1 MTAQPASPLPAPPST
16 LAQFD
21 LSRRSGLVTGAASG
35 IGLAYAE
42 VLAEAG
48 AKVTLTDIDGEGAE
62 RAAARL
68 RDAGHDA
75 RSARV
80 DVRDLAA
87 VAAAFDGHVAA
98 WGGCDIA
105 FANAGLDVG
114 NGFWTPGDKRNPA
127 GQIDAYDPERWDRS
141 IAINLTGVFHTV
153 REAARVMKANEANG
167 QRRGGSIVITSSNA
181 AEVNEAIVG
190 VPYMAAKAGVKHFMR
205 HAAYELAAF
214 GIRVNAIAPG
224 PFVTNIGDG
233 WVKKNPAAKQAWDAL
248 VPVGRM
254 AETYQIK
261 PLALLLASDAGSYMT
276 GSHVM
281 IDGGMQLGPVKP
293 LVFEE

>member
-1 MTAQPASPLPAPPST
+1 MTSDPKT
-16 LAQFD
+16 LDQFD
-21 LSRRSGLVTGAASG
+21 VRGRSAFVTGAASG
-35 IGLAYAE
+35 LGLAYAE
-42 VLAEAG
+42 TMAEAG
-48 AKVTLTDIDGEGAE
+48 AKVTLTDIDAAGAE
-62 RAAARL
+62 RETKRL
-68 RDAGHDA
+68 VDAGYEA
-75 RSARV
+75 RWDFC
-80 DVRDLAA
+80 DVAQLDQ
-87 VAAAFDGHVAA
+87 VAAAVDNHVAA
-98 WGGCDIA
+98 YGGLDIC

-114 NGFWTPGDKRNPA
+114 GGFWTPNDDRNPE
-127 GQIDAYDPERWDRS
+127 GQIDVYEPERWYKS
-141 IAINLTGVFHTV
+141 IGINLTGCFHTV
-153 REAARVMKANEANG
+153 REAARAMKANERNG

-205 HAAYELAAF
+205 HTAYELAAY

-233 WVKKNPAAKQAWDAL
+233 WVKKNPLAKKAWDEL
-248 VPVGRM
+248 CPLGRM

-281 IDGGMQLGPVKP
+281 IDGGMQLGPIKP
-293 LVFEE
+293 LNS

>member
-1 MTAQPASPLPAPPST
+1 MEGPKT
-16 LAQFD
+16 LEQFD
-21 LSRRSGLVTGAASG
+21 ITGRSALVTGAASG

-42 VLAEAG
+42 CMAEAG
-48 AKVTLTDIDGEGAE
+48 ARITLTDIDAAGAE
-62 RAAARL
+62 RAANRLVEEGYEARW
-68 RDAGHDA
+68 
-75 RSARV
+75 
-80 DVRDLAA
+80 DVCDVSQLDQ
-87 VAAAFDGHVAA
+87 VAAAFDNHVAA
-98 WGGCDIA
+98 YGGCDIA

-114 NGFWTPGDKRNPA
+114 GGFWTPEGDRNPE
-127 GQIDAYDPERWDRS
+127 GQIDVYDPQRWYKS
-141 IAINLTGVFHTV
+141 IGINLTGAFHTV
-153 REAARVMKANEANG
+153 REAARVMKANERNG
-167 QRRGGSIVITSSNA
+167 HRRGGSIVITSSNA

-205 HAAYELAAF
+205 HAAYELAAY

-233 WVKKNPAAKQAWDAL
+233 WVKKNPAAKAAWDEM

-276 GSHVM
+276 GAHVM

-293 LVFEE
+293 LD

>member
-1 MTAQPASPLPAPPST
+1 MKT
-16 LAQFD
+16 LDQFD
-21 LSRRSGLVTGAASG
+21 IRGRSAFVTGAASG

-42 VLAEAG
+42 CMAEAG
-48 AKVTLTDIDGEGAE
+48 AKVTLTDIDAAGAE
-62 RAAARL
+62 REAARL
-68 RDAGHDA
+68 RAEGYEA
-75 RSARV
+75 RSDRC
-80 DVRDLAA
+80 DVANLAE
-87 VAAAFDGHVAA
+87 VAAAIDNHVAA
-98 WGGCDIA
+98 YGGLDIC

-114 NGFWTPGDKRNPA
+114 NGFWSPEGDRNPA
-127 GQIDAYDPERWDRS
+127 GQIDVYEPERWYKS
-141 IAINLTGVFHTV
+141 IGINLTGCFHTV
-153 REAARVMKANEANG
+153 REAARAMKANTA
-167 QRRGGSIVITSSNA
+167 RRGGSIVITSSNA

-205 HAAYELAAF
+205 HAAYELAAY

-233 WVKKNPAAKQAWDAL
+233 WVKKNPAAKAAWDEL

-261 PLALLLASDAGSYMT
+261 PLALLLASDAGGYMT

-293 LVFEE
+293 LN

>member
-1 MTAQPASPLPAPPST
+1 VKT
-16 LAQFD
+16 LDQFD
-21 LSRRSGLVTGAASG
+21 IRGRSALVTGAASG

-42 VLAEAG
+42 CMAEAG
-48 AKVTLTDIDGEGAE
+48 ARVTLTDIDAEGAE
-62 RAAARL
+62 RETARL
-68 RDAGHDA
+68 VGEGFEARWDACDVSDLDQVA
-75 RSARV
+75 R
-80 DVRDLAA
+80 
-87 VAAAFDGHVAA
+87 AFENHVAA

-114 NGFWTPGDKRNPA
+114 NGFWSPENTRNPA
-127 GQIDAYDPERWDRS
+127 GQIDVYPKDAWDKS
-141 IAINLTGVFHTV
+141 IGINLTGCFHTV
-153 REAARVMKANEANG
+153 REAARVMKANTH
-167 QRRGGSIVITSSNA
+167 RRGGSIVITSSNA

-205 HAAYELAAF
+205 HAAYELAAH

-233 WVKKNPAAKQAWDAL
+233 WVKKNPAAKKAWDEL

-293 LVFEE
+293 L

>member
-1 MTAQPASPLPAPPST
+1 MTG
-16 LAQFD
+16 
-21 LSRRSGLVTGAASG
+21 RSGIVTGAASG

-48 AKVTLTDIDGEGAE
+48 AKVTLTDVDAAGAE
-62 RAAARL
+62 REAKRL
-68 RDAGHDA
+68 ADQGYQTRW
-75 RSARV
+75 
-80 DVRDLAA
+80 DVCDVSDLAQ
-87 VAAAFDGHVAA
+87 VAQAFDNHVAA
-98 WGGCDIA
+98 FGGCDVA

-114 NGFWTPGDKRNPA
+114 NGFWTPEGNRNPE
-127 GQIDAYDPERWDRS
+127 GQIDVYDPERWYKS
-141 IAINLTGVFHTV
+141 IGINLNGCFHTV

-167 QRRGGSIVITSSNA
+167 YRRGGSIVITSSNA

-205 HAAYELAAF
+205 HSAYELAAY

-233 WVKKNPAAKQAWDAL
+233 WVKKNPAAKKAWDEL

-281 IDGGMQLGPVKP
+281 IDGGMQLGPIKP
-293 LVFEE
+293 LND

>member
-1 MTAQPASPLPAPPST
+1 MPDSRT
-16 LAQFD
+16 LDQFD
-21 LSRRSGLVTGAASG
+21 IAGRSALVTGAASG

-42 VLAEAG
+42 CMAEAG
-48 AKVTLTDIDGEGAE
+48 ARVTLTDIDALGLAHETQRLLDEGY
-62 RAAARL
+62 
-68 RDAGHDA
+68 
-75 RSARV
+75 
-80 DVRDLAA
+80 DVRWESCDVTELDN
-87 VAAAFDGHVAA
+87 VAEAFDNHVASY
-98 WGGCDIA
+98 GGCDIV

-114 NGFWTPGDKRNPA
+114 NGFWTPEGNRNPA
-127 GQIDAYDPERWDRS
+127 GQIDVYDPDRWHKS
-141 IAINLTGVFHTV
+141 IDINLTGVFYTV
-153 REAARVMKANEANG
+153 REAARVMKANT

-205 HAAYELAAF
+205 HAAYELAAH

-233 WVKKNPAAKQAWDAL
+233 WVKKNPAAKAAWDEL
-248 VPVGRM
+248 VPVGSM

-293 LVFEE
+293 LNDEP

>member
-1 MTAQPASPLPAPPST
+1 MADPRT
-16 LAQFD
+16 LDQFD
-21 LSRRSGLVTGAASG
+21 IMGRSALVTGAASG

-42 VLAEAG
+42 TMAEAG
-48 AKVTLTDIDGEGAE
+48 AKVTLTDIDAEGA
-62 RAAARL
+62 AREAQRL
-68 RDAGHDA
+68 VNEGYEA
-75 RSARV
+75 RWSTC
-80 DVRDLAA
+80 DVSDLDQ
-87 VAAAFDGHVAA
+87 VAKAFDEHVAA
-98 WGGCDIA
+98 YGGCDIA

-114 NGFWTPGDKRNPA
+114 NGFWSPEGDRNPA
-127 GQIDAYDPERWDRS
+127 GQIDVYDKWRWDKS
-141 IAINLTGVFHTV
+141 IGINLTGVFHTV
-153 REAARVMKANEANG
+153 REAARVMKANESSG
-167 QRRGGSIVITSSNA
+167 SGRRGGSIVITSSNA

-205 HAAYELAAF
+205 HAAYELAAY

-233 WVKKNPAAKQAWDAL
+233 WVKKNPAAKAAWDEL

-254 AETYQIK
+254 AETHQIK

-293 LVFEE
+293 LN

>member
-1 MTAQPASPLPAPPST
+1 MTDPRT
-16 LAQFD
+16 LDQFD
-21 LSRRSGLVTGAASG
+21 IRGRSALVTGAASG

-42 VLAEAG
+42 CMAEAG
-48 AKVTLTDIDGEGAE
+48 AKVTLTDIDAVGAE
-62 RAAARL
+62 REAKRLVAEGYDARWDMCDVAQLDQVAAVFDNHAAAY
-68 RDAGHDA
+68 
-75 RSARV
+75 
-80 DVRDLAA
+80 
-87 VAAAFDGHVAA
+87 
-98 WGGCDIA
+98 GGLDIA

-114 NGFWTPGDKRNPA
+114 NGFWSPEGARNPE
-127 GQIDAYDPERWDRS
+127 GQIDVYDPERWYKS
-141 IAINLTGVFHTV
+141 IGINLTGVFHTV
-153 REAARVMKANEANG
+153 REAARVMKANEALG
-167 QRRGGSIVITSSNA
+167 HRRGGSIVITSSNA

-205 HAAYELAAF
+205 HAAYELAAY

-233 WVKKNPAAKQAWDAL
+233 WVKKNPAAKAAWDEM

-293 LVFEE
+293 LND

>member
-1 MTAQPASPLPAPPST
+1 MTGPKT
-16 LAQFD
+16 LDQFD
-21 LSRRSGLVTGAASG
+21 IRGRSALVTGAASG

-42 VLAEAG
+42 VMAEAG
-48 AKVTLTDIDGEGAE
+48 AKVTLADIDGEGAE
-62 RAAARL
+62 REARRL
-68 RDAGHDA
+68 AGEGHEA
-75 RSARV
+75 RWSQC
-80 DVRDLAA
+80 DVADLAQ
-87 VAAAFDGHVAA
+87 VAKAFDEHVAA
-98 WGGCDIA
+98 YGGCDIA

-114 NGFWTPGDKRNPA
+114 NGFWTPEGNRNPD
-127 GQIDAYDPERWDRS
+127 GQIDVYDKARWDKS
-141 IAINLTGVFHTV
+141 IGINLTGVFHTV
-153 REAARVMKANEANG
+153 REAARVMKANT
-167 QRRGGSIVITSSNA
+167 QRRGGSIIVTSSNA

-190 VPYMAAKAGVKHFMR
+190 VPYMAAKAGAKHFMR
-205 HAAYELAAF
+205 HAAYELAAY

-233 WVKKNPAAKQAWDAL
+233 WVKKNPAAKAAWDEL

-293 LVFEE
+293 LNA

>member
-1 MTAQPASPLPAPPST
+1 MKKPENT

-21 LSRRSGLVTGAASG
+21 VSGRSALVTGAASG

-42 VLAEAG
+42 TMAEAG
-48 AKVTLTDIDGEGAE
+48 AKVTLSDIDEAGAE
-62 RAAARL
+62 REAARL
-68 RDAGHDA
+68 RDAGYEA
-75 RSARV
+75 RAERC
-80 DVRDLAA
+80 DVADLES
-87 VAAAFDGHVAA
+87 VAAAIDAHVAEY
-98 WGGCDIA
+98 GGLDIC

-114 NGFWTPGDKRNPA
+114 NGFWSPEGDRNPD
-127 GQIDAYDPERWDRS
+127 GQIDVYDKERWDKS
-141 IAINLTGVFHTV
+141 IGINLTGCFHTV
-153 REAARVMKANEANG
+153 REASRAMKANEANG
-167 QRRGGSIVITSSNA
+167 KRRGGSIVITSSNA

-205 HAAYELAAF
+205 HSAYELAAY

-233 WVKKNPAAKQAWDAL
+233 WVKKNPAAKLAWDEL

-276 GSHVM
+276 GAHVM

-293 LVFEE
+293 LND

>member
-1 MTAQPASPLPAPPST
+1 VKT
-16 LAQFD
+16 LDQFD
-21 LSRRSGLVTGAASG
+21 LSGRSGLVTGAASG

-48 AKVTLTDIDGEGAE
+48 AKVTLTDIDAEGAARE
-62 RAAARL
+62 CARL
-68 RDAGHDA
+68 VDQGFEA
-75 RSARV
+75 RWDSCDVSKLDQVAR
-80 DVRDLAA
+80 
-87 VAAAFDGHVAA
+87 AFDHHVAA
-98 WGGCDIA
+98 YGGCDVA

-114 NGFWTPGDKRNPA
+114 NGFWTPEGNRNPD
-127 GQIDAYDPERWDRS
+127 GQIDVYDPDRWYKS
-141 IAINLTGVFHTV
+141 IGINLNGVFHTV
-153 REAARVMKANEANG
+153 REAARVMKANTA
-167 QRRGGSIVITSSNA
+167 RRGGSIVITSSNA

-205 HAAYELAAF
+205 HAAYELAAY

-233 WVKKNPAAKQAWDAL
+233 WVKKNPMAKKAWDEL

-276 GSHVM
+276 GAHVM

-293 LVFEE
+293 LND

>member
-1 MTAQPASPLPAPPST
+1 MKT
-16 LAQFD
+16 LDQFD
-21 LSRRSGLVTGAASG
+21 IRGRSALVTGAASG

-42 VLAEAG
+42 CMAEAG
-48 AKVTLTDIDGEGAE
+48 AKVTLTDIDAPGVERQTRRLIDEGYEARWAPCDVSDLDQVA
-62 RAAARL
+62 RAF
-68 RDAGHDA
+68 DEH
-75 RSARV
+75 
-80 DVRDLAA
+80 A
-87 VAAAFDGHVAA
+87 VAFD
-98 WGGCDIA
+98 GCDIA

-114 NGFWTPGDKRNPA
+114 NGFWSPEGDRNPA
-127 GQIDAYDPERWDRS
+127 GQIDVYDKWRWDKS
-141 IAINLTGVFHTV
+141 IGINLTGVFHTV
-153 REAARVMKANEANG
+153 REAARVMKANT

-205 HAAYELAAF
+205 HAAYELAAY

-233 WVKKNPAAKQAWDAL
+233 WVKKNPAAKAAWDEM

-276 GSHVM
+276 GAHVM

-293 LVFEE
+293 LNDRGGLP

>member
-1 MTAQPASPLPAPPST
+1 MSDGPKALD
-16 LAQFD
+16 QFD
-21 LSRRSGLVTGAASG
+21 ISGRSALVTGAASG
-35 IGLAYAE
+35 LGLAYAE
-42 VLAEAG
+42 CMAEAG
-48 AKVTLTDIDGEGAE
+48 AKVTLTDIDGPG
-62 RAAARL
+62 AAREAQRL
-68 RDAGHDA
+68 VDAGYEA
-75 RSARV
+75 RWGVCDVSKLDEVAR
-80 DVRDLAA
+80 
-87 VAAAFDGHVAA
+87 AFDDHVQAY
-98 WGGCDIA
+98 GGCDIA

-114 NGFWTPGDKRNPA
+114 NGFWTPEGTRNPD
-127 GQIDAYDPERWDRS
+127 GQIDVYEPERWYKS
-141 IAINLTGVFHTV
+141 IGINLTGVFHTV

-167 QRRGGSIVITSSNA
+167 GRRGGSIVITSSNA

-233 WVKKNPAAKQAWDAL
+233 WVKKNPAAKAAWDEL

-293 LVFEE
+293 LNP

>member
-1 MTAQPASPLPAPPST
+1 VTST
-16 LAQFD
+16 PTTLEQFD
-21 LSRRSGLVTGAASG
+21 IKGRSALVTGAASG

-42 VLAEAG
+42 CMAEAG
-48 AKVTLTDIDGEGAE
+48 AKVTLTDINAEGAE
-62 RAAARL
+62 REAHRLVQQGHEVRWAVCDVSDLEQVAR
-68 RDAGHDA
+68 
-75 RSARV
+75 
-80 DVRDLAA
+80 
-87 VAAAFDGHVAA
+87 AFDEHVAA
-98 WGGCDIA
+98 YGGCDIA

-114 NGFWTPGDKRNPA
+114 NGFWSPENRRNPA
-127 GQIDAYDPERWDRS
+127 GQIDVYPKEAWDRS

-153 REAARVMKANEANG
+153 REAARVMKANEARG
-167 QRRGGSIVITSSNA
+167 GRRGGSIVVTSSNA

-190 VPYMAAKAGVKHFMR
+190 VPYMAAKAGVKHLMR
-205 HAAYELAAF
+205 HAAYELAAY

-233 WVKKNPAAKQAWDAL
+233 WVKKHPAAKRAWDEL

-276 GSHVM
+276 GAHVM

-293 LVFEE
+293 INE

>member
-1 MTAQPASPLPAPPST
+1 MTSEPRT
-16 LAQFD
+16 LDQFD
-21 LSRRSGLVTGAASG
+21 LSGRSGLVTGAASG

-42 VLAEAG
+42 TLAEAG
-48 AKVTLTDIDGEGAE
+48 ARVTLTDIDAEGL
-62 RAAARL
+62 ARETQRL
-68 RDAGHDA
+68 ADAGY
-75 RSARV
+75 
-80 DVRDLAA
+80 DVRSDLCDVSDLDQ
-87 VAAAFDGHVAA
+87 VAAAFDHHVRAY
-98 WGGCDIA
+98 GSCDVA

-114 NGFWTPGDKRNPA
+114 NGFWTPEGNRNPD
-127 GQIDAYDPERWDRS
+127 GQIDMYDPDRWYRS
-141 IAINLTGVFHTV
+141 IGINLNGVFHTV

-167 QRRGGSIVITSSNA
+167 GRRGGSIVITSSNA

-205 HAAYELAAF
+205 HAAYELAAY

-233 WVKKNPAAKQAWDAL
+233 WVKKNPAAKKAWDDL

-276 GSHVM
+276 GAHVM
-281 IDGGMQLGPVKP
+281 IDGGMQLGPIKP
-293 LVFEE
+293 LNG

>member
-1 MTAQPASPLPAPPST
+1 MTTPKT
-16 LAQFD
+16 LDQFD
-21 LSRRSGLVTGAASG
+21 LTGRSGLVTGAASG

-48 AKVTLTDIDGEGAE
+48 AKVTLTDIDAEGA
-62 RAAARL
+62 AREAQRL
-68 RDAGHDA
+68 VDAGYEA
-75 RSARV
+75 RFAKV
-80 DVRDLAA
+80 DVTNLEE
-87 VAAAFDGHVAA
+87 VAKAFDDHVAA
-98 WGGCDIA
+98 YGGCDVA

-114 NGFWTPGDKRNPA
+114 DGFWSPEGDRNPN
-127 GQIDAYDPERWDRS
+127 GQIDVYSKDKWDLS
-141 IAINLTGVFHTV
+141 ISINLTGCFHTV
-153 REAARVMKANEANG
+153 KEAARVMKANEHNG
-167 QRRGGSIVITSSNA
+167 YRRGGSIVITSSNA

-205 HAAYELAAF
+205 HSAYELAAY

-233 WVKKNPAAKQAWDAL
+233 WVKKNPAAKKAWDEL

-281 IDGGMQLGPVKP
+281 IDGGMQLGPIKP
-293 LVFEE
+293 LND

>member
-1 MTAQPASPLPAPPST
+1 MRT
-16 LAQFD
+16 LDQFD
-21 LSRRSGLVTGAASG
+21 IAGRSAIVTGAASG

-42 VLAEAG
+42 VMAEAG
-48 AKVTLTDIDGEGAE
+48 ARVTLTDIDGEGA
-62 RAAARL
+62 ARE
-68 RDAGHDA
+68 AGRLAGEGHEV
-75 RSARV
+75 RWSRC
-80 DVRDLAA
+80 DVADLEQ
-87 VAAAFDGHVAA
+87 VATAFDGHVEVY
-98 WGGCDIA
+98 GGCDIA

-114 NGFWTPGDKRNPA
+114 NGFWSPEGDRNPA
-127 GQIDAYDPERWDRS
+127 GQIDVYDKWRWDKS
-141 IAINLTGVFHTV
+141 IGINLTGVFHTV
-153 REAARVMKANEANG
+153 REAARVMKANTH
-167 QRRGGSIVITSSNA
+167 RRGGSIVITSSNA

-190 VPYMAAKAGVKHFMR
+190 IPYMAAKAGVKHFMR

-233 WVKKNPAAKQAWDAL
+233 WVKKNPAAKAAWDEL

-293 LVFEE
+293 LNE

>member
-1 MTAQPASPLPAPPST
+1 MADPKT
-16 LAQFD
+16 LDQFD
-21 LSRRSGLVTGAASG
+21 IRGRSALVTGAASG

-42 VLAEAG
+42 VMAEAG
-48 AKVTLTDIDGEGAE
+48 AKVTLTDIDGAGAE
-62 RAAARL
+62 REAARL
-68 RDAGHDA
+68 RNEGFEA
-75 RSARV
+75 RADLC
-80 DVRDLAA
+80 DVSDLAQ
-87 VAAAFDGHVAA
+87 VAQAFDNHVAA
-98 WGGCDIA
+98 YGGCDIA

-114 NGFWTPGDKRNPA
+114 NGFWTPNDKRNPQ
-127 GQIDAYDPERWDRS
+127 GQIDVYDPERWYKS
-141 IAINLTGVFHTV
+141 IGINLTGVFHTV
-153 REAARVMKANEANG
+153 REAARVMKANT

-205 HAAYELAAF
+205 HSAFELAAF

-233 WVKKNPAAKQAWDAL
+233 WVKKNPAAKQAWDKL

-276 GSHVM
+276 GAHVM

>member
-1 MTAQPASPLPAPPST
+1 MTDTPRT
-16 LAQFD
+16 LDQFD
-21 LSRRSGLVTGAASG
+21 VSGRSALVTGAASG

-42 VLAEAG
+42 AMAEAG
-48 AKVTLTDIDGEGAE
+48 ARVTLTDIDAAGAE
-62 RAAARL
+62 REAKRLLDQGYTARW
-68 RDAGHDA
+68 A
-75 RSARV
+75 V
-80 DVRDLAA
+80 CDVSDLEQ
-87 VAAAFDGHVAA
+87 VAHVFDEHVSTY
-98 WGGCDIA
+98 GSCDIA

-114 NGFWTPGDKRNPA
+114 DGFWSPDDKRNPA
-127 GQIDAYDPERWDRS
+127 GQIDVYPKEKWDRS
-141 IAINLTGVFHTV
+141 IAINLNGVFHTV

-167 QRRGGSIVITSSNA
+167 GRRGGSIVITSSNA

-233 WVKKNPAAKQAWDAL
+233 WVKKNPAAKAAWDKL

-276 GSHVM
+276 GAHVM
-281 IDGGMQLGPVKP
+281 IDGGMQLGPIKP
-293 LVFEE
+293 LDE